1 MTTYIMYMPRTH
13 HISRYALARGFT
25 LIEIIIAMSLLSL
38 ILLLV
43 FSSLHAAGRNWEVSA
58 EQIEM
63 SDELRLASQFIR
75 KNLAQAVP
83 LIWINNEERKI
94 AFTGE
99 SDELN
104 FVVPLPSHRGGGGL
118 SLLTL
123 KTGEGEDENKLM
135 LYYRMA
141 IPDQQSFDFNL
152 SDSEINSAVL
162 AENIDSVEINYFGNE
177 QDDDSDPFGND
188 PIWRDR
194 WDIDDR
200 LPLLVSL
207 KINSVRPSVTWPEM
221 LIAIRPQA
229 EKGQPQF
236 HQVAATD

>member
-1 MTTYIMYMPRTH
+1 MNNKKIVRLN
-13 HISRYALARGFT
+13 SGFT
-25 LIEIIIAMSLLSL
+25 LVEILIAMTLLSL

-75 KNLAQAVP
+75 KNLAQTVP
-83 LIWINNEERKI
+83 LIWINKRERKI
-94 AFTGE
+94 AFAGK
-99 SDELN
+99 SDEVN

-123 KTGEGEDENKLM
+123 KTGEGEEDNKLM

-141 IPDQQSFDFNL
+141 TPDHQSFDFNL
-152 SDSEINSAVL
+152 SDNEINSAVL
-162 AENIDSVEINYFGNE
+162 AENIDNVEFSYFGNE
-177 QDDDSDPFGND
+177 KVDDND
-188 PIWRDR
+188 PIGNNPIWHDS
-194 WDIDDR
+194 WDIEDR

-207 KINSVRPSVTWPEM
+207 KINSTRPSVSWPEM

-229 EKGQPQF
+229 ENGQPQF
-236 HQVAATD
+236 YQTATDR